1 MKYEDKLLS
10 FIVKNKIKISEEDA
24 DLLSD
29 ILNSI
34 SERKINNSQNLNE
47 RISTIEIEL
56 DAFAILNTLWAK
68 YKNEDFLVKG
78 FEIAKKVNSF
88 FNAGP
93 WAAIKT
99 YKQVRYRFGFKS
111 GICVCDSNGI
121 LTFISKGQTVR
132 IQTKNLILSE
142 FGQELEIGKDFLK
155 IKGLVVSI
163 NSLEKDFF
171 LEFLDCLKEEYTRLK
186 ELLFIFFNEILE
198 FEKSKIIDE
207 NLFVAAKNDLIQF
220 FDKDGNGTIDVIE
233 GADDFL
239 TLFKKHQKAI
249 IEIDKDYI
257 QKFVKTSNYLKTKRR
272 NIQTIF
278 ENFQQ
283 ADTHE
288 DLENRVGILKND
300 IHTYEVL
307 LMHSLNMIMTLVNED
322 MITFYEIYESF
333 DKLNVFNSNWEN
345 EVSGKLSDIGDGLN
359 QLIYSV
365 NKMNQDI
372 VQELSYLSYITE
384 TSFQELQSS
393 VSAELSSINSS
404 IQFGNLLSGIQTYQL
419 HKINKRGDNLLK

>member
-1 MKYEDKLLS
+1 MQKEEIVLMFQNILKQTKSNSKIIKSKSELESKTGGFWGKNEWDGLLKVRGFRMTVALESGIAFGFSIFEDKKDYLCVLLS
-10 FIVKNKIKISEEDA
+10 GNNWDSWNETLIKIDMINYSVDE
-24 DLLSD
+24 
-29 ILNSI
+29 SI
-34 SERKINNSQNLNE
+34 
-47 RISTIEIEL
+47 RI
-56 DAFAILNTLWAK
+56 
-68 YKNEDFLVKG
+68 
-78 FEIAKKVNSF
+78 
-88 FNAGP
+88 
-93 WAAIKT
+93 
-99 YKQVRYRFGFKS
+99 
-111 GICVCDSNGI
+111 
-121 LTFISKGQTVR
+121 
-132 IQTKNLILSE
+132 
-142 FGQELEIGKDFLK
+142 KDQK
-155 IKGLVVSI
+155 IKGKQSPCISVGNTTKQIHEIKSDEEKVF
-163 NSLEKDFF
+163 LEKIVLGLNQLHQREVE
-171 LEFLDCLKEEYTRLK
+171 LEQERNRQLAQEEEKRVADLVLKK
-186 ELLFIFFNEILE
+186 DSILTE
-198 FEKSKIIDE
+198 
-207 NLFVAAKNDLIQF
+207 

-249 IEIDKDYI
+249 IEVDKDYI
-257 QKFVKTSNYLKTKRR
+257 QNFVKISNYLKIKRR
-272 NIQTIF
+272 NIQSIF
-278 ENFQQ
+278 ENFNE

-307 LMHSLNMIMTLVNED
+307 LMHSLNMITTLVNED

-345 EVSGKLSDIGDGLN
+345 EISGKLSDIGDGLN

-372 VQELSYLSYITE
+372 IQELSYLSYTTE
-384 TSFQELQSS
+384 ASFQELQSS

>member
-1 MKYEDKLLS
+1 MFQRENIEKLFNDVLEETLPSNRIFKSYFEITDKAMKRSYIWPRFGEQLFKDSGKLVDGFKEGNYNAYELICLLKTPVIFAFDENGIFDVLIYNS
-10 FIVKNKIKISEEDA
+10 YGYSWLGTFSQFIKTPEGESKTLLDVESIRDYLDIRAGEEKGFFNKTREQHFVINGVDEYRSKEIEINSEEERIFLEKIINGLDELLKIEQENLKQKAILEIKRKEEVAA
-24 DLLSD
+24 DLVL
-29 ILNSI
+29 
-34 SERKINNSQNLNE
+34 
-47 RISTIEIEL
+47 
-56 DAFAILNTLWAK
+56 
-68 YKNEDFLVKG
+68 
-78 FEIAKKVNSF
+78 KK
-88 FNAGP
+88 
-93 WAAIKT
+93 
-99 YKQVRYRFGFKS
+99 
-111 GICVCDSNGI
+111 DSI
-121 LTFISKGQTVR
+121 LT
-132 IQTKNLILSE
+132 E
-142 FGQELEIGKDFLK
+142 
-155 IKGLVVSI
+155 
-163 NSLEKDFF
+163 
-171 LEFLDCLKEEYTRLK
+171 
-186 ELLFIFFNEILE
+186 
-198 FEKSKIIDE
+198 
-207 NLFVAAKNDLIQF
+207 

-239 TLFKKHQKAI
+239 TLFKKYQKAI

-272 NIQTIF
+272 NIQSIF

-322 MITFYEIYESF
+322 MITFYEIYESL

-372 VQELSYLSYITE
+372 VQELSYLSYTTE
-384 TSFQELQSS
+384 ASFQELQSS